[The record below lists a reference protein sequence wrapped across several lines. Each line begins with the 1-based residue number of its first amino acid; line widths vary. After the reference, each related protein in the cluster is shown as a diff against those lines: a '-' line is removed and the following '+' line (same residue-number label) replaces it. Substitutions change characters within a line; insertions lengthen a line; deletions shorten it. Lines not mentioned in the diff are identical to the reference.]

1 MNDYMIIVLV
11 LVLLI
16 FLLTGKKKKTYRTK
30 PTYRR
35 TSLRRDVLY
44 LRGGRLSWEEAKS
57 AEEKGAEGEWF
68 VATAELGRLPGDL
81 FSVFNDILVPAPDG
95 TSQIDHVVA
104 ADQGIF
110 VIETKNYQGTIY
122 GNEKSSEWYQFLGSK
137 QYPFHNPLHQ
147 NYGHVKALS
156 QAIQLPETCFIS
168 IVVFPNQTKLNIE
181 ARDSVLH
188 TYELADYI
196 RNYTANSL
204 LTEKQTAL
212 ACERLKELADHD
224 PVMKREHVDNVKK
237 KILERD
243 EKIKAGICPRCGG
256 KLTLRAGKYGQFY
269 GCSNYP
275 KCGFTLKQS

>member
-81 FSVFNDILVPAPDG
+81 FFVFNDILVPAPDG

-196 RNYTANSL
+196 RNHTANSP
-204 LTEKQTAL
+204 LTEEQTVL

>member
-81 FSVFNDILVPAPDG
+81 FFVFNDILVPAPGG

-196 RNYTANSL
+196 RNYTANSP

>member
-1 MNDYMIIVLV
+1 MNDYMIIILV
-11 LVLLI
+11 FVLLI
-16 FLLTGKKKKTYRTK
+16 FLLTGRKKKAYRAK
-30 PTYRR
+30 PQYRR
-35 TSLRRDVLY
+35 KSLRRDNLY
-44 LRGGRLSWEEAKS
+44 LRDGRLSWEKEKS

-81 FSVFNDILVPAPDG
+81 FFVFNDIIVPASDG
-95 TSQIDHVVA
+95 TSQIDHVVV

-110 VIETKNYQGTIY
+110 VIETKNYQGTVY
-122 GNEKSSEWYQFLGSK
+122 GNEKSSDWYQFIGNN

-147 NYGHVKALS
+147 NYGHVKTLS
-156 QAIQLPETCFIS
+156 QALQMPETYFIS

-181 ARDSVLH
+181 ARDTVLH
-188 TYELADYI
+188 TYELADNI
-196 RNYTANSL
+196 RNYTAKSP
-204 LTEKQTAL
+204 LTEKQRDL
-212 ACERLKELADHD
+212 ACARLKELMVHD
-224 PVMKREHVDNVKK
+224 SVKKQEHVNNVKK

-275 KCGFTLKQS
+275 KCGFTMQKS